1 MARRMVSATMRLTFR
16 YRWKNRLFIKQL
28 HFSTIP
34 LIVFRMSR
42 EIYISASAFSGSL
55 LLGLLLPLFLLV
67 R

>member
-1 MARRMVSATMRLTFR
+1 MVLAAMRFTLLI
-16 YRWKNRLFIKQL
+16 RWKNCLFIKQL

-42 EIYISASAFSGSL
+42 EIHISASAFSSSL

-67 R
+67 RYAR

>member
-1 MARRMVSATMRLTFR
+1 MVNVIVRLSFR
-16 YRWKNRLFIKQL
+16 HHGKNRLFIKQL

-42 EIYISASAFSGSL
+42 EIHISASAFSGSL
-55 LLGLLLPLFLLV
+55 LPGLLLPLFLLV

>member
-1 MARRMVSATMRLTFR
+1 MNS
-16 YRWKNRLFIKQL
+16 RLFADWL
-28 HFSTIP
+28 HFFTIP

-42 EIYISASAFSGSL
+42 EIHISASASFSSL